1 MKSFSEYLTEMNLPG
16 PSGKPYGSRDLE
28 GFRSILDSLK
38 IQAKGVTDP
47 EIKQKIYALVN
58 PFYQEMADLLASY
71 KVQGKG
77 YSPKYTYQGTTGL
90 MGNPHSDF

>member
-1 MKSFSEYLTEMNLPG
+1 MKSFSEYLTEMNLSG

-47 EIKQKIYALVN
+47 EIKQKIYK
-58 PFYQEMADLLASY
+58 FYENDFIFFNENGINY
-71 KVQGKG
+71 KI
-77 YSPKYTYQGTTGL
+77 
-90 MGNPHSDF
+90 